1 MACRDGLKLA
11 VQLGLQRVE
20 LETDCLQLVQ
30 LWNKKAVQRSII
42 DLITKEIDELCLASQ
57 DFSFSYVNR
66 VCNKV
71 AHSLAKQVLGSHFWR
86 RGM

>member
-1 MACRDGLKLA
+1 
-11 VQLGLQRVE
+11 
-20 LETDCLQLVQ
+20 VQ
-30 LWNKKAVQRSII
+30 LWNKKAVQRSIS

-71 AHSLAKQVLGSHFWR
+71 AHSLAKQVLGLHCLETWHVTTACLYDLIMFEASA
-86 RGM
+86 G